1 MVLPESSIRRV
12 RRNWQLRRLSVF
24 PGSPTLRW
32 GALAKYILYQ
42 TTFFCG
48 KLLFYVFTSCAVVR
62 HWLPLLPVPCPEV
75 EPVSVAGEDAGGVV
89 DHCPGALAGVPEKN
103 LSLLYGASLL
113 AERGVSPFLTGHT
126 LFVQTSPPFFTHVFV
141 QRLFT
146 LFLRKKVFY
155 FTPPRKHFFPV
166 EMKFVSTIKTTTRR
180 TPNLP

>member
-126 LFVQTSPPFFTHVFV
+126 LFVQTSPPLFYARLCSKTFHT
-141 QRLFT
+141 LFT
-146 LFLRKKVFY
+146 KKSFLLY
-155 FTPPRKHFFPV
+155 TPTETFFSSRN
-166 EMKFVSTIKTTTRR
+166 EICFH
-180 TPNLP
+180 N